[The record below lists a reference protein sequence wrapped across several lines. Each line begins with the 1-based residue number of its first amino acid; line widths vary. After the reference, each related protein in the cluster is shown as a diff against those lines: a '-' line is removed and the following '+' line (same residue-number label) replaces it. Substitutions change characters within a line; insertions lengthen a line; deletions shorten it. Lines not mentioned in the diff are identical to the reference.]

1 MRIMLVFLLLL
12 GTVTYAHK
20 VVTFYY
26 VSGLTVEGQV
36 GFSNGDTAP
45 VGTDID
51 VLFKHEKITTIQ
63 TGADGLFS
71 YSVDTPKP
79 LSFYADMGAG
89 HVAQIEVT
97 LADFGLADS
106 EPLEGSEPLLQMD
119 AAQLEKALV
128 KHIVPLRKDIQAL
141 SEKRRLMDIVGGL
154 GFILGLFGCFA
165 WYRSRQGNYAR

>member
-1 MRIMLVFLLLL
+1 MRVIVALLLL
-12 GTVTYAHK
+12 SGAMAHAHK

-26 VSGLTVEGQV
+26 VSGSTIEGQV

-45 VGTDID
+45 VGTAID
-51 VLFKHEKITTIQ
+51 VLDKGEKITTIQ

-79 LSFYADMGAG
+79 LTFYADMGAG
-89 HVAQIEVT
+89 HVAQIKVT
-97 LADFGLADS
+97 LADFGLTGSESLKRS
-106 EPLEGSEPLLQMD
+106 EPILMD
-119 AAQLEKALV
+119 AAQLEKALI
-128 KHIVPLRKDIQAL
+128 KHIVPLRKDIKAL

-165 WYRSRQGNYAR
+165 WYRSRQGSYAR